1 MDISEL
7 FTILSFDQKDIVC
20 INARKGH
27 LVDDEA
33 KLSSVVLIKSGQVE
47 VNSSNGTL
55 LQLLNSG
62 SVYGVSNLFDDEKLQ
77 TRLCCLEDS
86 VLVFVSKD
94 VFRNKLLE
102 NEGAI
107 KLYCSFLN
115 SRLSFLLSRIDLL
128 TQSSSREKVRLYL
141 LGSSLE
147 FSSRTQLAS
156 YLGIARSALFK
167 ELKYFEELGAI
178 ETKGHKIII
187 KDIKILKE
195 DKKL

>member
-1 MDISEL
+1 MEIADI
-7 FTILSFDQKDIVC
+7 FNILNFDQNDTVC

-27 LVDDEA
+27 MVDDEA
-33 KLSSVVLIKSGQVE
+33 YISSVVLIKSGEVE
-47 VNSSNGTL
+47 VKSLNGTL
-55 LQLLNSG
+55 LQLLKSG
-62 SVYGVSNLFDDEKLQ
+62 SVYGVSNLFDEEKLH

-86 VLVFVSKD
+86 TLIFVSKE
-94 VFRNKLLE
+94 VFRKKLLK
-102 NEGAI
+102 NEEALI
-107 KLYCSFLN
+107 LYCKFIN

-128 TQSSSREKVRLYL
+128 TQSTSREKVRLFL
-141 LGSSLE
+141 LSSKLE

-187 KDIKILKE
+187 KNIDKLKE
-195 DKKL
+195 NKSL

>member
-33 KLSSVVLIKSGQVE
+33 KLYSVVLIKSGLVE
-47 VNSSNGTL
+47 VRSANGTL
-55 LQLLNSG
+55 IQLLKQN
-62 SVYGVSNLFDDEKLQ
+62 SVYGVSNLFCDERLKTKLS
-77 TRLCCLEDS
+77 CLEDS
-86 VLVFVSKD
+86 ILIFVSKE
-94 VFRNKLLE
+94 VFRKKLLK
-102 NEGAI
+102 NEEALT
-107 KLYCSFLN
+107 LYCTFMN
-115 SRLSFLLSRIDLL
+115 SRISFLLSRIDLL
-128 TQSSSREKVRLYL
+128 TKESSREKVRSYL
-141 LGSSLE
+141 LTKNIE

-187 KDIKILKE
+187 KDIEKLKE
-195 DKKL
+195 I